1 MRRVNKEKL
10 ATLDLLVSLG
20 LGAQKVR
27 EERKVKLAPL
37 VLLDLQVPK
46 DPLVMMDPRVTLA
59 LLVFLETL
67 VHLVSQVLLE

>member
-10 ATLDLLVSLG
+10 ATLDLLASLD

-27 EERKVKLAPL
+27 EERKVKLVPL

-46 DPLVMMDPRVTLA
+46 DPLEMMDPRVTLA